1 MSVPIKVLQSNDR
14 VAEVQ
19 FICDCCGK
27 LVRTS
32 VITREEAEAKRG
44 TKISCCQCK
53 NAQNNKI
60 NLCFLKEA

>member
-1 MSVPIKVLQSNDR
+1 VTIKVLQFNDR

-32 VITREEAEAKRG
+32 VVTKEEAEAKKS
-44 TKISCCQCK
+44 TKIICCQCK
-53 NAQNNKI
+53 MTKTGDMQLPSGLRK
-60 NLCFLKEA
+60 

>member
-1 MSVPIKVLQSNDR
+1 MTKLQKKEIIVPIKVLQSNDR

-32 VITREEAEAKRG
+32 VISREEAEAEKDK
-44 TKISCCQCK
+44 KITCCQCK
-53 NAQNNKI
+53 DAQNNK
-60 NLCFLKEA
+60 N